1 MSLMQEQVVY
11 VVDDDQGMLD
21 STVWLLES
29 VGLKALPFTSGRAF
43 LEACDA
49 ARPAC
54 VLLDVRM
61 PGMGG
66 LNVQEELRARGLDL
80 PVIFVSGHAD
90 VPIVVRA
97 FKAGACD
104 FLEKPCNEQQL
115 LDSVQQALRRH
126 AERLARVAVAQQA
139 FSAAAAAVDD
149 ARDELG
155 VPRSPDDVRAHRHH
169 RDAACILLAGKV
181 LHLVGTEGGKGQVA
195 FGDMLAL
202 DAPAAPL
209 DGGLDIIG
217 LPSPV
222 RRPLP
227 RPCAGDAAK
236 ALQ

>member
-1 MSLMQEQVVY
+1 MKRRTLTA
-11 VVDDDQGMLD
+11 LAA
-21 STVWLLES
+21 LLLAVT
-29 VGLKALPFTSGRAF
+29 VGLSG
-43 LEACDA
+43 C
-49 ARPAC
+49 
-54 VLLDVRM
+54 
-61 PGMGG
+61 
-66 LNVQEELRARGLDL
+66 ELSL
-80 PVIFVSGHAD
+80 
-90 VPIVVRA
+90 
-97 FKAGACD
+97 
-104 FLEKPCNEQQL
+104 
-115 LDSVQQALRRH
+115 
-126 AERLARVAVAQQA
+126 ERLTNGGAV
-139 FSAAAAAVDD
+139 
-149 ARDELG
+149 
-155 VPRSPDDVRAHRHH
+155 PAHRHH